1 MSKKI
6 SIYHQLD
13 TIHKELM
20 KMDETTINEIVE
32 MLKGIN
38 FEGIVEYFN
47 NSNEDE
53 LDDMDLFTCRKLVEI
68 LQFIYNNTDIVPP
81 VSDATYDKLYQIMLD
96 FGLGDIVGSVN
107 SQGKP
112 IREHRYPDLRGTL
125 NKVHFIFN
133 IDKEG
138 DKRRSIEDWITSI
151 ENILGRNINN
161 TQEFELRMQAKWDG
175 CSAVFECDENGE
187 LEHVLMRGDT
197 EKNQAVDIIE
207 LFKGQINFSQF
218 ANGRDKFA
226 IQTEV
231 LMNQAEYERIIV
243 EYKDFK
249 SPRSATSS
257 ILNEKVLQPRLTKYL
272 TVEPLRIQY
281 VGKQPE
287 IIPNEEFDMISNLF
301 DLRDVRECIKSINEH
316 AKSEGK
322 VTDGVVLHLIDK
334 KLQQTLG
341 RDGAINRYEVAYKFP
356 AESKKAKLLNID
368 FSYGLGGNITPVAK
382 IEPIVMLGKTISS
395 ISMGSIDRFRTMD
408 HLTTGSE
415 IIVRYEIIPYMDI
428 DHTCKINEYGK
439 RFYVPTHCKHCG
451 SRLVEDPLL
460 KCVNEE
466 CPSRIIGNVVNYINK
481 MRIENINIETVSTLF
496 DQGIITGIESLYK
509 LEEHKAKIVSLP
521 GFGEKSYE
529 NMIEG
534 VNKRRVVF
542 DYELLGSLGIQSI
555 GIRMFKKV
563 LSVMDLETML
573 RLAKDQMLAVNLM
586 GLSGFGEKTASRV
599 QHGVLNKLKTIYF
612 LLDQVQLK
620 EKVAPGKLKGK
631 VCFSQVRD
639 PKLESDLINNGYEV
653 VNSITKTTDYLIVP
667 SLDVLSSKITKA
679 QKYGIEIL
687 SLEQARIKFNFN
699 KQ

>member
-13 TIHKELM
+13 IIHKELM
-20 KMDETTINEIVE
+20 KMNEDSINSIVE
-32 MLKGIN
+32 ILKGIN
-38 FEGIVEYFN
+38 FEAIIEFYN
-47 NSNEDE
+47 NSDLDK

-81 VSDATYDKLYQIMLD
+81 VSDATYDKLYQLMLD
-96 FGLGDIVGSVN
+96 MGLGDIVGSVN

-112 IREHRYPDLRGTL
+112 VREHRFPDLRGTL

-133 IDKEG
+133 VDKEG
-138 DKRRSIEDWITSI
+138 DKRRSIEDWITTI

-161 TQEFELRMQAKWDG
+161 TKEFELRLQAKWDG
-175 CSAVFECDENGE
+175 CSAVFECDEFGE

-197 EKNQAVDIIE
+197 EKNQAVDILE
-207 LFKGQINFSQF
+207 LFKGQIDFKQF

-231 LMNQAEYERIIV
+231 LMNQSDYEQIIID
-243 EYKDFK
+243 YKDFK

-257 ILNEKVLQPRLTKYL
+257 ILNEKILQPHLTKYL

-287 IIPNEEFDMISNLF
+287 IIPNNEFDMISNLY
-301 DLRDVRECIKSINEH
+301 DLRDLQNCIKEINEH
-316 AKSEGK
+316 AKAEGRT
-322 VTDGVVLHLIDK
+322 TDGVVLHLLDK
-334 KLQQTLG
+334 QLQSKLG

-356 AESKKAKLLNID
+356 AEATKAILID
-368 FSYGLGGNITPVAK
+368 IEFSYGLGGNITPVAK
-382 IEPIVMLGKTISS
+382 IEPVVMLGKTISS
-395 ISMGSIDRFRTMD
+395 ISMGSVDRFRSMD
-408 HLTTGSE
+408 HLTSGSE

-428 DHTCKINEYGK
+428 DHTCKVNEYGK

-451 SRLVEDPLL
+451 CELVEDPLL
-460 KCVNEE
+460 KCANEE

-481 MRIENINIETVSTLF
+481 MRIENLNIETVSTLF

-509 LEEHKAKIVSLP
+509 LKEHKAEIISLP
-521 GFGEKSYE
+521 GFGLKSYE
-529 NMIEG
+529 NMIDG
-534 VNKRRVVF
+534 INKRRVVF

-555 GIRMFKKV
+555 GVRMFKKV
-563 LSVMDLETML
+563 LSVMELETML
-573 RLAKDQMLAVNLM
+573 QLAKDQMLAVNLM
-586 GLSGFGEKTASRV
+586 GLPGFGEKTATRV
-599 QHGVLNKLKTIYF
+599 QHGVISKLKTIYF
-612 LLDQVQLK
+612 LLEQIQLK

-631 VCFSQVRD
+631 VCFSQIRD
-639 PKLESDLINNGYEV
+639 PQFESQLVNNGYEV

-667 SLDVLSSKITKA
+667 SLDVISSKITKA
-679 QKYGIEIL
+679 KNYGIEIL
-687 SLEQARIKFNFN
+687 NLDQAKL
-699 KQ
+699 KLK

>member
-13 TIHKELM
+13 VIHKELL
-20 KMDETTINEIVE
+20 KMNEDRINEIVE
-32 MLKGIN
+32 LLKGIN
-38 FEGIVEYFN
+38 FEAVVEYFN
-47 NSNEDE
+47 NQELSK

-81 VSDATYDKLYQIMLD
+81 VSDSTYDKLYQIMLD
-96 FGLGDIVGSVN
+96 AGLGDIVGSVN

-112 IREHRYPDLRGTL
+112 VREHRFPDLRGTL

-138 DKRRSIEDWITSI
+138 DKRRSIEDWITTI

-161 TQEFELRMQAKWDG
+161 TKEFEIRLQAKWDG
-175 CSAVFECDENGE
+175 CSAVFECDEYGE

-197 EKNQAVDIIE
+197 EKNQAVDILE
-207 LFKGQINFSQF
+207 LFKGQIDFKQF
-218 ANGRDKFA
+218 ANGKDKFA

-231 LMNQAEYERIIV
+231 LMNQADYEQIIV
-243 EYKDFK
+243 DYKDFK

-257 ILNEKVLQPRLTKYL
+257 IINEKVLQPHLTKYL

-301 DLRDVRECIKSINEH
+301 DLRDLQNCIKEINEH
-316 AKSEGK
+316 AKAEGRT
-322 VTDGVVLHLIDK
+322 TDGVVLHLLDK
-334 KLQQTLG
+334 KLQNKLG

-356 AESKKAKLLNID
+356 AEATKAKLID
-368 FSYGLGGNITPVAK
+368 IEFSYGLGGNITPVAK
-382 IEPIVMLGKTISS
+382 IEPVVMLGKTISS
-395 ISMGSIDRFRTMD
+395 ISMGSVDRFRSMS
-408 HLTTGSE
+408 HLTSGSE

-451 SRLVEDPLL
+451 CELVEDPLL

-481 MRIENINIETVSTLF
+481 MRIENMNIETVSTLF

-509 LEEHKAKIVSLP
+509 LKEHKARIISLP
-521 GFGEKSYE
+521 GFGLKSYE
-529 NMIEG
+529 NMIDG
-534 VNKRRVVF
+534 IDKRRVAF

-555 GIRMFKKV
+555 GVRMFKKV
-563 LSVMDLETML
+563 LSIMDLETML

-586 GLSGFGEKTASRV
+586 GLPGFGEKTATRV
-599 QHGVLNKLKTIYF
+599 QHGVISKLKTIYF
-612 LLDQVQLK
+612 LLDEIQLK

-639 PKLESDLINNGYEV
+639 PKFESELISKGYEV
-653 VNSITKTTDYLIVP
+653 VDSLTKTTDYLVVP
-667 SLDVLSSKITKA
+667 SLDVTSSKITKA
-679 QKYGIEIL
+679 KKYGIVIYN
-687 SLEQARIKFNFN
+687 LEQAKLNL
-699 KQ
+699 K

>member
-13 TIHKELM
+13 VIHKELL
-20 KMDETTINEIVE
+20 KMNEDSINEIVE

-47 NSNEDE
+47 TNEDM
-53 LDDMDLFTCRKLVEI
+53 DDMDLFTCRKLVEI

-81 VSDATYDKLYQIMLD
+81 VSDSTYDKLYQIMLD
-96 FGLGDIVGSVN
+96 SGLGDIVGSVN

-112 IREHRYPDLRGTL
+112 VREHRYPDLRGTL
-125 NKVHFIFN
+125 NKVHFVFN
-133 IDKEG
+133 VDKEG

-151 ENILGRNINN
+151 ENIIGKNINN
-161 TQEFELRMQAKWDG
+161 TNEFEIRLQAKWDG

-197 EKNQAVDIIE
+197 EKNLAVDILE
-207 LFKGQINFSQF
+207 LFKDQINFSQF
-218 ANGRDKFA
+218 ANGVDKFA
-226 IQTEV
+226 VQTEV
-231 LMNQAEYERIIV
+231 LMNQFDYENIIKD
-243 EYKDFK
+243 YKDFK

-257 ILNEKVLQPRLTKYL
+257 ILNEKILQPHLTKYL

-287 IIPNEEFDMISNLF
+287 IIPNEEYDIISNLF
-301 DLRDVRECIKSINEH
+301 DLRDVRECIKQINEH
-316 AKSEGK
+316 AKINGK
-322 VTDGVVLHLIDK
+322 STDGVVLHLTNK
-334 KLQQTLG
+334 TLQNKLG

-356 AESKKAKLLNID
+356 AESKKAKLLNIE

-382 IEPIVMLGKTISS
+382 IEPVIMLGKTISS
-395 ISMGSIDRFRTMD
+395 ISMGSIDRFRSME
-408 HLTTGSE
+408 HLTEGSE
-415 IIVRYEIIPYMDI
+415 IIVRYEIIPYMDL
-428 DHTCKINEYGK
+428 DHTCKINPNGK

-451 SRLVEDPLL
+451 YELVEDPLL
-460 KCVNEE
+460 KCVNDD

-481 MRIENINIETVSTLF
+481 MRIENMNIETVSTLF

-509 LEEHKAKIVSLP
+509 LKEHKSKIISLP

-529 NMIEG
+529 NMIDG
-534 VNKRRVVF
+534 INKRKIVF

-555 GIRMFKKV
+555 GVRMFKKI
-563 LSVMDLETML
+563 LSVMDLETL
-573 RLAKDQMLAVNLM
+573 LKLAQDQMLVVNLM
-586 GLSGFGEKTASRV
+586 GLPGFGEKTASRV
-599 QHGVLNKLKTIYF
+599 QHGLLSKLKTIYF
-612 LLDQVQLK
+612 LLDEIQLK

-631 VCFSQVRD
+631 VCFSQIRD
-639 PKLESDLINNGYEV
+639 PQFESQLINNGYEV

-667 SLDVLSSKITKA
+667 SLDVVSSKITKA
-679 QKYGIEIL
+679 KKYGLKVL
-687 SLEQARIKFNFN
+687 SLNDAKLNLI
-699 KQ
+699 

>member
-13 TIHKELM
+13 VIHKELL
-20 KMDETTINEIVE
+20 KMNEDSINEIVE

-47 NSNEDE
+47 TNEDM
-53 LDDMDLFTCRKLVEI
+53 DDMDLFTCRKLVEI

-81 VSDATYDKLYQIMLD
+81 VSDSTYDKLYQIMLD
-96 FGLGDIVGSVN
+96 SGLGDIVGSVN

-112 IREHRYPDLRGTL
+112 VREHRYPDLRGTL
-125 NKVHFIFN
+125 NKVHFVFN
-133 IDKEG
+133 VDKEG

-151 ENILGRNINN
+151 ENIIGKNINN
-161 TQEFELRMQAKWDG
+161 TNEFEIRLQAKWDG
-175 CSAVFECDENGE
+175 CSAVFECNENGE

-197 EKNQAVDIIE
+197 EKNLAVDILE
-207 LFKGQINFSQF
+207 LFKDQINFSQF
-218 ANGRDKFA
+218 ANGVDKFA

-231 LMNQAEYERIIV
+231 LMNQFDYENIIKD
-243 EYKDFK
+243 YKDFK

-257 ILNEKVLQPRLTKYL
+257 ILNEKILQPHLTKYL

-281 VGKQPE
+281 AGKQPE
-287 IIPNEEFDMISNLF
+287 IIPNEEYDIISNLF
-301 DLRDVRECIKSINEH
+301 DLRDVRECIKQINEH
-316 AKSEGK
+316 AKINGK
-322 VTDGVVLHLIDK
+322 STDGVVLHLTNK
-334 KLQQTLG
+334 TLQNKLG

-356 AESKKAKLLNID
+356 AESKKAKLLNIE

-382 IEPIVMLGKTISS
+382 IEPVIMLGKTISS
-395 ISMGSIDRFRTMD
+395 ISMGSIDRFRSMEY
-408 HLTTGSE
+408 LTEGSE
-415 IIVRYEIIPYMDI
+415 IIVRYEIIPYMDL
-428 DHTCKINEYGK
+428 DHTCKINPNGK

-451 SRLVEDPLL
+451 YELVEDPLL
-460 KCVNEE
+460 KCVNDD

-481 MRIENINIETVSTLF
+481 MRIENMNIETVSTLF

-509 LEEHKAKIVSLP
+509 LKEHKSKIISLP

-529 NMIEG
+529 NMIDG
-534 VNKRRVVF
+534 INKRKLVF

-555 GIRMFKKV
+555 GVRMFKKI
-563 LSVMDLETML
+563 LSVMDLETL
-573 RLAKDQMLAVNLM
+573 LKLAQDQMLVVNLM

-599 QHGVLNKLKTIYF
+599 QHGLLSKLKTIYF
-612 LLDQVQLK
+612 LLDEIQLK

-631 VCFSQVRD
+631 VCFSQIRD
-639 PKLESDLINNGYEV
+639 PQFESQLINNGYEV

-667 SLDVLSSKITKA
+667 SLDVISSKITKA
-679 QKYGIEIL
+679 KKYGIKVL
-687 SLEQARIKFNFN
+687 SLNEAKLNLI
-699 KQ
+699 

>member
-13 TIHKELM
+13 VIHRELL
-20 KMDETTINEIVE
+20 KMNEDTINEIVE

-47 NSNEDE
+47 NSDLDK

-68 LQFIYNNTDIVPP
+68 LQFIYNNTDIIPP
-81 VSDATYDKLYQIMLD
+81 VSDSTYDKLYQIMLD
-96 FGLGDIVGSVN
+96 VGLGDIVGSVN

-112 IREHRYPDLRGTL
+112 VREHRYPDLRGTL
-125 NKVHFIFN
+125 NKVHFVFN
-133 IDKEG
+133 VDKEG
-138 DKRRSIEDWITSI
+138 DKRRSIEDWITTI

-161 TQEFELRMQAKWDG
+161 TDEFQLRLQAKWDG
-175 CSAVFECDENGE
+175 CSAVFECDEEGE

-207 LFKGQINFSQF
+207 LFKDQIDFKQF
-218 ANGRDKFA
+218 ANGKDKFA

-231 LMNQAEYERIIV
+231 LMNQSDYERIIV

-257 ILNEKVLQPRLTKYL
+257 ILNEKVLQPHLTQYL

-287 IIPNEEFDMISNLF
+287 IIPNNEFDMISNLF
-301 DLRDVRECIKSINEH
+301 DLRDVRECIRQINEH
-316 AKSEGK
+316 AKVEGRT
-322 VTDGVVLHLIDK
+322 TDGVVLHLTNK
-334 KLQQTLG
+334 RLQNSLG

-356 AESKKAKLLNID
+356 AESKKAILID
-368 FSYGLGGNITPVAK
+368 IEFSHGLGGNITPVAK
-382 IEPIVMLGKTISS
+382 IEPVIMLGKTISS
-395 ISMGSIDRFRTMD
+395 ISMGSVDRFRSMD
-408 HLTTGSE
+408 HLTAGSE
-415 IIVRYEIIPYMDI
+415 IIVRYEIIPYMDL

-451 SRLVEDPLL
+451 QMLVEDPLL

-481 MRIENINIETVSTLF
+481 MRIENVNIETVSTLF
-496 DQGIITGIESLYK
+496 DQGIITNIESLYE
-509 LEEHKAKIVSLP
+509 LEKHKAKIISLP
-521 GFGEKSYE
+521 GFGVKSYE
-529 NMIEG
+529 KMIEG
-534 VNKRRVVF
+534 INKRRVVF

-555 GIRMFKKV
+555 GVRMFKKV
-563 LSVMDLETML
+563 LSIMDLDTML
-573 RLAKDQMLAVNLM
+573 RLAKDEMLAVNLM
-586 GLSGFGEKTASRV
+586 GLSGFGEKTATRV
-599 QHGVLNKLKTIYF
+599 QRGILSKLSTIYY
-612 LLDQVQLK
+612 LLDRIQLK

-631 VCFSQVRD
+631 VCFSQIRD
-639 PKLESDLINNGYEV
+639 PKFESELINNGYEV
-653 VNSITKTTDYLIVP
+653 VDSLTKATDYLVVP
-667 SLDVLSSKITKA
+667 SLDVTSSKITKA
-679 QKYGIEIL
+679 RKYGITVMN
-687 SLEQARIKFNFN
+687 LEQAKL
-699 KQ
+699 KLK

>member
-13 TIHKELM
+13 TIHKELL
-20 KMDETTINEIVE
+20 KMNEDSINEIVE

-38 FEGIVEYFN
+38 FEGIIEYFN
-47 NSNEDE
+47 NADLKS

-81 VSDATYDKLYQIMLD
+81 VSDVTYDKLYQIMLD
-96 FGLGDIVGSVN
+96 VGLGDIVGSVN

-112 IREHRYPDLRGTL
+112 VREHRFPDLRGTL

-133 IDKEG
+133 VDKEG

-161 TQEFELRMQAKWDG
+161 TKEFEIRLQAKWDG
-175 CSAVFECDENGE
+175 CSAVFECDEYGE
-187 LEHVLMRGDT
+187 IEHVLMRGDT
-197 EKNQAVDIIE
+197 EKNQAVDIGA
-207 LFKGQINFSQF
+207 LFKDNFSFRQF
-218 ANGRDKFA
+218 ANFKDKFA
-226 IQTEV
+226 VQTEV
-231 LMNQAEYERIIV
+231 LMNQKEYERICK
-243 EYKDFK
+243 EYKEFK

-257 ILNEKVLQPRLTKYL
+257 ILNEKVLHPELSEYL

-301 DLRDVRECIKSINEH
+301 DLRDLQQCIKSINEH
-316 AKSEGK
+316 AKEEGR
-322 VTDGVVLHLIDK
+322 VTDGVVLHLVDK
-334 KLQQTLG
+334 KLQATLG

-356 AESKKAKLLNID
+356 AEATKAILLDID

-382 IEPIVMLGKTISS
+382 IEPVIMLGKTISS
-395 ISMGSIDRFRTMD
+395 ISIGSIDRFRSMQ
-408 HLTTGSE
+408 HQLLSGSE
-415 IIVRYEIIPYMDI
+415 VIVRYEIIPYMDI
-428 DHTCKINEYGK
+428 DHTCKVNGFGK
-439 RFYVPTHCKHCG
+439 PFYVPTHCKHCG
-451 SRLVEDPLL
+451 RMLEEDPLL
-460 KCVNEE
+460 KCVNED

-481 MRIENINIETVSTLF
+481 MRIENLNIETVSTLF

-509 LEEHKAKIVSLP
+509 LSDHKSKIISLP
-521 GFGEKSYE
+521 GFGEKSYD

-534 VNKRRVVF
+534 INKRRIVF

-555 GIRMFKKV
+555 GVRMFKKV
-563 LSVMDLETML
+563 LSVMDLETVL
-573 RLAKDQMLAVNLM
+573 RLAKDQMLAVDLM
-586 GLSGFGEKTASRV
+586 GLPGFGEKTASRV
-599 QHGVLNKLKTIYF
+599 QHGILSKLSTIYF
-612 LLDQVQLK
+612 LLDEIQLK

-639 PKLESDLINNGYEV
+639 PKFESELISNGYEV
-653 VNSITKTTDYLIVP
+653 VDSLTKTTDYLVVP

-679 QKYGIEIL
+679 KKYGIEIL
-687 SLEQARIKFNFN
+687 NLEQAKS
-699 KQ
+699 KLK

>member
-13 TIHKELM
+13 VIHKELL
-20 KMDETTINEIVE
+20 KMNEDSINEIVE

-47 NSNEDE
+47 ANEDM
-53 LDDMDLFTCRKLVEI
+53 DDMDLFTCRKLVEI

-81 VSDATYDKLYQIMLD
+81 VSDSTYDKLYQIMLD
-96 FGLGDIVGSVN
+96 SGLGDIVGSVN

-112 IREHRYPDLRGTL
+112 VREHRYPDLRGTL
-125 NKVHFIFN
+125 NKVHFVFN
-133 IDKEG
+133 VDKEG

-151 ENILGRNINN
+151 ENIIGKNINN
-161 TQEFELRMQAKWDG
+161 TNEFEIRLQAKWDG

-197 EKNQAVDIIE
+197 EKNLAVDILE
-207 LFKGQINFSQF
+207 LFKDQINFSQF
-218 ANGRDKFA
+218 ANGVDKFA
-226 IQTEV
+226 VQTEV
-231 LMNQAEYERIIV
+231 LMNQFDYENIIKD
-243 EYKDFK
+243 YKDFK

-257 ILNEKVLQPRLTKYL
+257 ILNEKILQPHLTKYL

-287 IIPNEEFDMISNLF
+287 IIPNEEYDIISNLF
-301 DLRDVRECIKSINEH
+301 DLRDVRECIKQINEH
-316 AKSEGK
+316 AKINGK
-322 VTDGVVLHLIDK
+322 STDGVVLHLTNK
-334 KLQQTLG
+334 TLQNKLG
-341 RDGAINRYEVAYKFP
+341 RDGSINRYEVAYKFP
-356 AESKKAKLLNID
+356 AESKKAKLLNIE

-382 IEPIVMLGKTISS
+382 IEPVIMLGKTISS
-395 ISMGSIDRFRTMD
+395 ISIGSIDRFRSMD

-415 IIVRYEIIPYMDI
+415 IIVRYEIIPYMDL
-428 DHTCKINEYGK
+428 DHTCKINPNGK

-451 SRLVEDPLL
+451 YELVEDPLL
-460 KCVNEE
+460 KCVNDD

-481 MRIENINIETVSTLF
+481 MRIENMNIETVSTLF

-509 LEEHKAKIVSLP
+509 LKEHKSKIISLP

-529 NMIEG
+529 NMIDG
-534 VNKRRVVF
+534 INKRKLVF

-555 GIRMFKKV
+555 GVRMFKKI
-563 LSVMDLETML
+563 LSVMDLETL
-573 RLAKDQMLAVNLM
+573 LKLTQDQMLVVNLM
-586 GLSGFGEKTASRV
+586 GLPGFGEKTASRV
-599 QHGVLNKLKTIYF
+599 QHGLLSKLKTIYF
-612 LLDQVQLK
+612 LLDEIQLK

-631 VCFSQVRD
+631 VCFSQIRD
-639 PKLESDLINNGYEV
+639 PQFESQLINNGYEV

-667 SLDVLSSKITKA
+667 SLDVISSKITKA
-679 QKYGIEIL
+679 KKYGIKVL
-687 SLEQARIKFNFN
+687 SLNEAKLNLI
-699 KQ
+699 

>member
-13 TIHKELM
+13 IIHKELM
-20 KMDETTINEIVE
+20 KMNEDTTNEIVE

-38 FEGIVEYFN
+38 FEAVVEYFN
-47 NSNEDE
+47 NATK

-81 VSDATYDKLYQIMLD
+81 VTDATYDKLYQIMLD
-96 FGLGDIVGSVN
+96 AGLGDIVGSVN

-112 IREHRYPDLRGTL
+112 VREHQYPDLRGTL
-125 NKVHFIFN
+125 NKVHFVFN
-133 IDKEG
+133 VDKEG
-138 DKRRSIEDWITSI
+138 DKRRSIEDWITTI

-161 TQEFELRMQAKWDG
+161 TKEFELRLQAKWDG
-175 CSAVFECDENGE
+175 CSAVFECDENGNV
-187 LEHVLMRGDT
+187 EHVLMRGDT
-197 EKNQAVDIIE
+197 EKNQAVDVVK
-207 LFKGQINFSQF
+207 LFEDCVDFRAY
-218 ANGRDKFA
+218 ANGKDKFA
-226 IQTEV
+226 VQTEV
-231 LMNQAEYERIIV
+231 LMNQADYERIIV

-257 ILNEKVLQPRLTKYL
+257 ILNEKVLQPHLTQYL

-301 DLRDVRECIKSINEH
+301 DLRDIRECIRQINEH
-316 AKSEGK
+316 AKVEGRT
-322 VTDGVVLHLIDK
+322 TDGVVLHLLDK
-334 KLQQTLG
+334 KLQHDLG

-356 AESKKAKLLNID
+356 AESKKAKLID
-368 FSYGLGGNITPVAK
+368 IEFSYGLGGNITPVAK
-382 IEPIVMLGKTISS
+382 IEPVVMLGKTISS
-395 ISMGSIDRFRTMD
+395 ISMGSIDRFRSMD

-428 DHTCKINEYGK
+428 DHTCKVNEYGK

-451 SRLVEDPLL
+451 SMLVEDPLL
-460 KCVNEE
+460 KCANEE

-481 MRIENINIETVSTLF
+481 MRIENMNIETVATLF

-509 LEEHKAKIVSLP
+509 LEEHKSKIVSLP
-521 GFGEKSYE
+521 GFGVKSYE
-529 NMIEG
+529 NMIDG
-534 VNKRRVVF
+534 VNKRRIVF

-555 GIRMFKKV
+555 GVRMFKKI
-563 LSVMDLETML
+563 LSVMDLETLL
-573 RLAKDQMLAVNLM
+573 RLAKDQMLVVNLM

-599 QHGVLNKLKTIYF
+599 QHGILSKLKTIYF
-612 LLDQVQLK
+612 LLDEIQLK

-639 PKLESDLINNGYEV
+639 PQFESELTNNGYEV
-653 VNSITKTTDYLIVP
+653 VNSITKTTDYLVVP
-667 SLDVLSSKITKA
+667 SLDVVSSKITKA
-679 QKYGIEIL
+679 KKYGISVM
-687 SLEQARIKFNFN
+687 SLNEAKL
-699 KQ
+699 KLK

>member
-13 TIHKELM
+13 IIHKELL
-20 KMDETTINEIVE
+20 KMNSDTINEIVE
-32 MLKGIN
+32 LLKGVN

-47 NSNEDE
+47 NANLEE

-81 VSDATYDKLYQIMLD
+81 VSDSTYDKLYQIMLD
-96 FGLGDIVGSVN
+96 VGLGDIVGSVN

-112 IREHRYPDLRGTL
+112 VREHRYPDLRGTL
-125 NKVHFIFN
+125 NKVHFVFN
-133 IDKEG
+133 VDKEG
-138 DKRRSIEDWITSI
+138 DKRRSIEDWITTI
-151 ENILGRNINN
+151 ENILGRGINN
-161 TQEFELRMQAKWDG
+161 TEEFEVRLQAKWDG

-197 EKNQAVDIIE
+197 EKNLAVDIIE
-207 LFKGQINFSQF
+207 LFKNQLDFRQF
-218 ANGRDKFA
+218 ANGREKFA
-226 IQTEV
+226 VQTEV
-231 LMNQAEYERIIV
+231 LMNQADYDKIIV

-257 ILNEKVLQPRLTKYL
+257 ILNEKILQPQLTKYL

-287 IIPNEEFDMISNLF
+287 IIPNDEFDVISNLF
-301 DLRDVRECIKSINEH
+301 DLRNIQQCIKEINEH
-316 AKSEGK
+316 AKNEGR

-334 KLQQTLG
+334 KLQNKLG

-356 AESKKAKLLNID
+356 AEATKAKLID
-368 FSYGLGGNITPVAK
+368 IEFSYGLGGNITPVAK
-382 IEPIVMLGKTISS
+382 IEPVVMLGKTISS
-395 ISMGSIDRFRTMD
+395 ISVGSIDRFRSMQ
-408 HLTTGSE
+408 HQLLSGSE
-415 IIVRYEIIPYMDI
+415 IIVRYEIIPYMEVDK
-428 DHTCKINEYGK
+428 TCKVNGFGK
-439 RFYVPTHCKHCG
+439 AFYVPTHCKHCG
-451 SRLVEDPLL
+451 SLLVEDPLL
-460 KCVNEE
+460 KCANDE

-496 DQGIITGIESLYK
+496 DQGIITNIESLYK
-509 LEEHKAKIVSLP
+509 LEEHKSKIISLP

-529 NMIEG
+529 KMIEG
-534 VNKRRVVF
+534 INKRRVVF

-555 GIRMFKKV
+555 GVRMFKKI
-563 LSVMDLETML
+563 LSVMDLETLL
-573 RLAKDQMLAVNLM
+573 RLAKDQMLVVNLM

-599 QHGVLNKLKTIYF
+599 QYGVVNKLSTIYF
-612 LLDQVQLK
+612 LLDQIQLK

-639 PKLESDLINNGYEV
+639 PKFESELINNGYEV

-667 SLDVLSSKITKA
+667 SLDVVSSKITKA
-679 QKYGIEIL
+679 KSYGIQIM
-687 SLEQARIKFNFN
+687 SLDQAKLNLN
-699 KQ
+699 

>member
-13 TIHKELM
+13 VIHKELL
-20 KMDETTINEIVE
+20 KMNEDSINEIVE

-47 NSNEDE
+47 TNEDM
-53 LDDMDLFTCRKLVEI
+53 DDMDLFTCRKLVEI

-81 VSDATYDKLYQIMLD
+81 VSDSTYDKLYQIMLD
-96 FGLGDIVGSVN
+96 SGLGGIVGSVN

-112 IREHRYPDLRGTL
+112 VREHRYPDLRGTL
-125 NKVHFIFN
+125 NKVHFVFN
-133 IDKEG
+133 VDKEG

-151 ENILGRNINN
+151 ENIIGKNINN
-161 TQEFELRMQAKWDG
+161 TNEFEIRLQAKWDG

-197 EKNQAVDIIE
+197 EKNLAVDILE
-207 LFKGQINFSQF
+207 LFKDQINFSQF
-218 ANGRDKFA
+218 ANGVDKFA

-231 LMNQAEYERIIV
+231 LMNQFDYENIIKD
-243 EYKDFK
+243 YKDFK

-257 ILNEKVLQPRLTKYL
+257 ILNEKILQPHLTKYL

-281 VGKQPE
+281 AGKQPE
-287 IIPNEEFDMISNLF
+287 IIPNEEYDIISNLF
-301 DLRDVRECIKSINEH
+301 DLRDVRECIKQINEH
-316 AKSEGK
+316 AKINGK
-322 VTDGVVLHLIDK
+322 STDGVVLHLTNK
-334 KLQQTLG
+334 TLQNKLG

-356 AESKKAKLLNID
+356 AESKKAKLLNIE

-382 IEPIVMLGKTISS
+382 IEPVIMLGKTISS
-395 ISMGSIDRFRTMD
+395 ISMGSIDRFRSMEY
-408 HLTTGSE
+408 LTEGSE
-415 IIVRYEIIPYMDI
+415 IIVRYEIIPYMDL
-428 DHTCKINEYGK
+428 DHTCKINPNGK

-451 SRLVEDPLL
+451 YELVEDPLL
-460 KCVNEE
+460 KCINDD

-481 MRIENINIETVSTLF
+481 MRIENMNIETVSTLF

-509 LEEHKAKIVSLP
+509 LKEHKSKIISLP

-529 NMIEG
+529 NMIDG
-534 VNKRRVVF
+534 INKRKLVF

-555 GIRMFKKV
+555 GVRMFKKI
-563 LSVMDLETML
+563 LSVMDLETL
-573 RLAKDQMLAVNLM
+573 LKLAQDQMLVVNLM

-599 QHGVLNKLKTIYF
+599 QHGLLSKLKTIYF
-612 LLDQVQLK
+612 LLDEIQLK

-631 VCFSQVRD
+631 VCFSQIRD
-639 PKLESDLINNGYEV
+639 PQFESQLINNGYEV

-667 SLDVLSSKITKA
+667 SLDVISSKITKA
-679 QKYGIEIL
+679 KKYGIKVL
-687 SLEQARIKFNFN
+687 SLNEAKLNL
-699 KQ
+699 K